1 MYQLNNTGTRELC
14 SNRRS
19 NQAVSLRQSTLFRWA
34 VPVAPKAFGAP
45 FLRPLANKKKSSKKN
60 GSSFFCSLRSQSPH
74 VPYLRSLGLLHPQY
88 RFIPLRSA
96 SYAPLHSSSI
106 MYAAPSS
113 FSGCSFAQ
121 PSRRRPSVA
130 LNQGKPPK
138 NGG

>member
-1 MYQLNNTGTRELC
+1 MLEQAKQSSGLSPAVHFVPLGC
-14 SNRRS
+14 SSRPES
-19 NQAVSLRQSTLFRWA
+19 FRGS
-34 VPVAPKAFGAP
+34 VPQTACQQ
-45 FLRPLANKKKSSKKN
+45 KKRAAKKN
-60 GSSFFCSLRSQSPH
+60 GSSFFCRLRSQSPH